1 MFKLP
6 DDIANKPLSQHF
18 LEHLLIDLAIAP
30 AERLMIL
37 LQTQPELTTSSDI
50 PAERVKHYG
59 IKHYTNQIMKQ
70 EGILGFWKGCSF
82 EILKN
87 GTFRIFHSMFLHLY
101 EPLMNVDDPSRKE
114 FKTYFRQFLLFCA
127 VEASLQILQHPFKVI
142 RVRLAALESSS
153 DPHAPRGFK
162 RVGECIKR
170 IWKEDGWRG
179 FYRGLGTSIL
189 EAFASAINVTAQRWI
204 AYKYVVEEDE
214 NVSMLESMGDVL
226 RERNLG
232 SIISAIFSI
241 QSVRRKLKVIS
252 FQLAKHLSNLAI
264 LYPFRVIQRRI
275 IMHKGGWRVKRTSV
289 RQMIRDTWR
298 REGLIGF
305 YAGAH
310 MQVMISLGETIISP
324 GVSAIAGAVLPE
336 KIKAIA
342 NVGDVNQGTEA
353 ALSDIKDTAGEIAG
367 KATERVEDITEA
379 AKEQVG
385 KLAERATQGKK

>member
-30 AERLMIL
+30 AERLLIL
-37 LQTQPELTTSSDI
+37 LQTQPEYTSTLDI
-50 PAERVKHYG
+50 PEKRIKHHG
-59 IKHYTNQIMKQ
+59 IKHYVDQIMKQ
-70 EGILGFWKGCSF
+70 EGLLGFWKGCSF
-82 EILKN
+82 EILNN
-87 GTFRIFHSMFLHLY
+87 GTFRIFHSMFLNLY
-101 EPLMNVDDPSRKE
+101 EPLVNVDDPSRKE
-114 FKTYFRQFLLFCA
+114 FKTYLRQFLLFCA
-127 VEASLQILQHPFKVI
+127 VEASLQIIQHPFKVI
-142 RVRLAALESSS
+142 RVRLAALETSS

-162 RVGECIKR
+162 RVGECISR

-179 FYRGLGTSIL
+179 FYRGLGTSML
-189 EAFASAINVTAQRWI
+189 ESLVKVLSVTAQRWI
-204 AYKYVVEEDE
+204 AYKYVVEDDE
-214 NVSMLESMGDVL
+214 NVSMLESMGDIL

-232 SIISAIFSI
+232 SIISAIFNISSI
-241 QSVRRKLKVIS
+241 RRKLKVIS
-252 FQLAKHLSNLAI
+252 FQLAKHAANLAI

-305 YAGAH
+305 YSGVH

-324 GVSAIAGAVLPE
+324 GVAAIAGTVLPE
-336 KIKAIA
+336 RIKAMA

-353 ALSDIKDTAGEIAG
+353 ACKFSLF
-367 KATERVEDITEA
+367 R
-379 AKEQVG
+379 
-385 KLAERATQGKK
+385 